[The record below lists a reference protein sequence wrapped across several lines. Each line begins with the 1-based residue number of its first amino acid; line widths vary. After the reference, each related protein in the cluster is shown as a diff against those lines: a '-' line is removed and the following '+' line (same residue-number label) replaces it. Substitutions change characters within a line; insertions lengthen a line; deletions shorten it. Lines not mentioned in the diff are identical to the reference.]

1 MIPSNTPPTCLQ
13 LVIHVLPPFHHMPPA
28 TPTER
33 QPSDSAPTQW
43 TRSSTQPS
51 RAAKQEEGEHFALD
65 DVSSSDDDNEVNPKP
80 PPHSRARNAA
90 STQEIN
96 DPEIPSSEKGAKDV
110 NYFFEKTAQ
119 NKICQPCQ

>member
-1 MIPSNTPPTCLQ
+1 ML
-13 LVIHVLPPFHHMPPA
+13 PA

-33 QPSDSAPTQW
+33 QPSDSVPTQQ
-43 TRSSTQPS
+43 THSSTQPS

-65 DVSSSDDDNEVNPKP
+65 DVSSSDDDNEVNPEP
-80 PPHSRARNAA
+80 PPCSHARNVA

-96 DPEIPSSEKGAKDV
+96 DPEILSSEKGAKDV

-119 NKICQPCQ
+119 NRICQPCQ

>member
-1 MIPSNTPPTCLQ
+1 
-13 LVIHVLPPFHHMPPA
+13 MPPA

-80 PPHSRARNAA
+80 PSCSRARNVA